1 MEKVLPAEPVL
12 SLLLAVLSTSDC
24 TCKTRALLLKCKT
37 DLQTRSYIEE
47 LISHLSNSFSGN
59 DVPLHT
65 NCLLFQVRN
74 SEAAGVSV
82 KGRRRQNGGEM
93 QSLKADEWLY
103 SVINF

>member
-47 LISHLSNSFSGN
+47 LISQIH
-59 DVPLHT
+59 
-65 NCLLFQVRN
+65 FQVMMFHCIQIACCFKLEIQRLL
-74 SEAAGVSV
+74 VS
-82 KGRRRQNGGEM
+82 
-93 QSLKADEWLY
+93 A
-103 SVINF
+103 